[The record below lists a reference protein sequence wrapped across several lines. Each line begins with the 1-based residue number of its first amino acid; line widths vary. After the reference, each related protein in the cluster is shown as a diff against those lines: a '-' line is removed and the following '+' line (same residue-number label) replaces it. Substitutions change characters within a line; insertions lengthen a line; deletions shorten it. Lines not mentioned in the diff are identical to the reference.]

1 MVSLSPSC
9 PQEEQLSSYSV
20 PPTLKTPVPLEG
32 LCASSAVL
40 FHGLWHSQGPCPV
53 PKGAVATSESEGA
66 VLVPG
71 AASAV
76 PGAAS
81 AGPRSCQC
89 CPAQPLPCHTGARSQ
104 LACFNPNPTQPL
116 ALSLPRGWG
125 QSQKGERER
134 THALR

>member
-1 MVSLSPSC
+1 MVSLSPSG

-66 VLVPG
+66 VLPQELPVLSQELPVLPS
-71 AASAV
+71 SA
-76 PGAAS
+76 PALSHWGTIS
-81 AGPRSCQC
+81 AG
-89 CPAQPLPCHTGARSQ
+89 L
-104 LACFNPNPTQPL
+104 L
-116 ALSLPRGWG
+116 
-125 QSQKGERER
+125 
-134 THALR
+134 